1 MNVDNRTIFC
11 HDNLEVLRGMN
22 SRCVDLIYLDP
33 PFNKKKT
40 FTASIGSSAEGVSF
54 SDIFREEDVKEDWLK
69 DIKEDHYSIHELLNA
84 VKNIE
89 GKQSYNFCYLAY
101 MAIRLMECHRVLK
114 DTGSLYLHCDPTM
127 SHYLKLVLDCILG
140 EKNFRNEIIWWYSK
154 WTAPSTMAFQKNNDI
169 ILFYTKT
176 EKAFFKAPQQ
186 VTQNLVEK
194 YKKGY
199 LIGGGAGSKGLIIYD
214 KENKK
219 AKSLAATGRYTV
231 RYEEKKGRPLSAVWD
246 MAFINP
252 MAKERTGYPT
262 QKPITLIERII
273 KASSNEGDM
282 VLDPFCGCA
291 TTCVASEKLNRQ
303 WIGIDVSVKAY
314 ELVKERLEKEVRSLF
329 AQNIGFSTSPPLR
342 TDQGVD
348 YLPQK
353 YVYII
358 SNPQY
363 EGEYKVGIASNV
375 KSRLNSYQTADP
387 ERKYKLEYTH
397 LTPYFR
403 EIEAYIHEKYENKHE
418 WVKGN
423 LEDIKKD
430 IKGFLL

>member
-40 FTASIGSSAEGVSF
+40 FTAPIGSSAEGASF

-127 SHYLKLVLDCILG
+127 SHYLKILLDCIFG
-140 EKNFRNEIIWWYSK
+140 EKNFRNEVIWCYRG
-154 WTAPSTMAFQKNNDI
+154 AGYPKNDFGKRHDI
-169 ILFYTKT
+169 ILRYTSTDKYIFNLDEVREEYAEAT
-176 EKAFFKAPQQ
+176 KKRFKHYIGNIREGKDFGQQ
-186 VTQNLVEK
+186 SLN
-194 YKKGY
+194 
-199 LIGGGAGSKGLIIYD
+199 SKGKHPDDWLQIQPI
-214 KENKK
+214 
-219 AKSLAATGRYTV
+219 APS
-231 RYEEKKGRPLSAVWD
+231 
-246 MAFINP
+246 
-252 MAKERTGYPT
+252 AKERTGYPT
-262 QKPITLIERII
+262 QKPIALLERII

-342 TDQGVD
+342 TDQGLD

-375 KSRLNSYQTADP
+375 KNRLNSYQTADP
-387 ERKYKLEYTH
+387 ERKYKLEYAH

-403 EIEAYIHEKYENKHE
+403 EIEAYIHEKYKNKHE

-423 LEDIKKD
+423 VEDIKKD
-430 IKGFLL
+430 IEHHSSKPTELQ

>member
-40 FTASIGSSAEGVSF
+40 FTAPIGSSAEGASF
-54 SDIFREEDVKEDWLK
+54 SDIFREEDVKDDWLK

-89 GKQSYNFCYLAY
+89 GKKSYNFCYLAY

-127 SHYLKLVLDCILG
+127 SHYLKLALDCIFG
-140 EKNFRNEIIWWYSK
+140 EKNFQNEVIWGYNVGGKSRKRWARK
-154 WTAPSTMAFQKNNDI
+154 HDV
-169 ILFYTKT
+169 ILFYGKESDFYFDGIKAGTQRDTGTKSMGGKIGVDSEGRRYQDKIVRKT
-176 EKAFFKAPQQ
+176 GK
-186 VTQNLVEK
+186 V
-194 YKKGY
+194 YRYY
-199 LIGGGAGSKGLIIYD
+199 LNEPKIPEDWWFGI
-214 KENKK
+214 N
-219 AKSLAATGRYTV
+219 SLQSGDT
-231 RYEEKKGRPLSAVWD
+231 
-246 MAFINP
+246 
-252 MAKERTGYPT
+252 ERTGYPT
-262 QKPITLIERII
+262 QKPLALLERII
-273 KASSNEGDM
+273 KASSPQGGI

-375 KSRLNSYQTADP
+375 KNRLNSYQTADP
-387 ERKYKLEYTH
+387 ERKYKLEYAH

-423 LEDIKKD
+423 VEDIKKD
-430 IKGFLL
+430 IEHHSSKPTELQ